1 MGRVICPL
9 CQRRKAR
16 RHCPALD
23 QQICS
28 ICCGTKRLTEI
39 ACPPE
44 CPYLASAREHPPA
57 EVIRKQESDMASVA
71 KLMADL
77 NDKQGRLFY
86 ALLTFLSGYASP
98 GSLLSE
104 AAGDRYLTGGLTS
117 LLDED
122 VAQAAAALAATYET
136 ASRGLVYDHRPQS
149 LPAERLLGELKP
161 LLAEVGKGGGSA
173 FERDAAVVLRR
184 IESAARQPRPEAPDS
199 RRAFL
204 DLIARILR
212 TAGREHEAEER
223 AAAAPRI
230 ILP

>member
-1 MGRVICPL
+1 VICPL
-9 CQRRKAR
+9 CQRSKAR

-39 ACPPE
+39 ACPPD
-44 CPYLASAREHPPA
+44 CPYLSSAREHPPA
-57 EVIRKQESDMASVA
+57 QVVRKQESDMASVA

-77 NDKQGRLFY
+77 DDRQGRLFY
-86 ALLTFLSGYASP
+86 ALLTFLSGYSSP
-98 GSLLSE
+98 GSRLSE
-104 AAGDRYLTGGLTS
+104 PGDERYLAGGLTS

-122 VAQAAAALAATYET
+122 VAQAASALAATYET
-136 ASRGLVYDHRPQS
+136 ASRDLVYDHRPQS

-184 IESAARQPRPEAPDS
+184 IESAAREPRPEAPDGQ
-199 RRAFL
+199 RAFL
-204 DLIARILR
+204 DLVARILR
-212 TAGREHEAEER
+212 TYAANEREAEDSG
-223 AAAAPRI
+223 AATPRI